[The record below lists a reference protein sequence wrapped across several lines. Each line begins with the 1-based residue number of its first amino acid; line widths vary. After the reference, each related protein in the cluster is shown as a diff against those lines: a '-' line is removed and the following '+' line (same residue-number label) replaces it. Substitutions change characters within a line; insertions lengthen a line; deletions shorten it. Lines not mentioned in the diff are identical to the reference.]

1 MSTTLLSR
9 RKAVAS
15 KAAVASAASTR
26 PASEHREPG
35 KKGPAGKKELDLRK
49 QGDFLDEEM
58 LVDLVDLFIE
68 LRRRQTRGSKPL
80 SSLPNKLS
88 SHFVKKC
95 FLSQNRTEIVDR
107 LFNERHSLVGEPLLS
122 FFSPSNPMLPQYVS
136 VKNLVTDSISTK
148 PESINRA
155 CLFPLKM
162 CYSIAKSERPQEDLS
177 FVARKAL
184 FVLQLV
190 ERFGSIEVSPAVPD
204 LK

>member
-1 MSTTLLSR
+1 MSSTLLSR
-9 RKAVAS
+9 RKAAVS
-15 KAAVASAASTR
+15 KANAASAPSTR

-35 KKGPAGKKELDLRK
+35 KKGPVAKKEPELKK

-68 LRRRQTRGSKPL
+68 LRKRQTRGSRPL

-88 SHFVKKC
+88 SHFAKKC
-95 FLSQNRTEIVDR
+95 FLSQSRTEIVDR

-122 FFSPSNPMLPQYVS
+122 FFSPSNPVPPQFVC
-136 VKNLVTDSISTK
+136 VKNLVADSISTK

-162 CYSIAKSERPQEDLS
+162 CYSIAKGERPQEDLS